1 MEINEGTLREILAH
15 EREEYQRYIGVLAED
30 FKSQSRLIAESLSGV
45 QTQLI
50 VIRDMVVRN
59 TEDIELIKMELSV
72 IRKDLKEKVGRDEFA
87 VLEARIARLEG
98 ASRRQ

>member
-1 MEINEGTLREILAH
+1 MEINEATLRDILAH

-50 VIRDMVVRN
+50 AIRDMVVRN